1 MAINQARVSVGTS
14 ATLLDNFTETDS
26 VRGTALVV
34 QNLGTA
40 SVYLGNASV
49 TTSTYG
55 YELKANSSLSVTL
68 QPEETLYGVVASGT
82 VTVSVLAQGV

>member
-1 MAINQARVSVGTS
+1 MAISQARVSVGTT

-26 VRGTALVV
+26 VRGNAIVV

-55 YELKANSSLSVTL
+55 YELKANSSLAITL

-82 VTVSVLAQGV
+82 VTVNVLAQGV